1 MFLIKLLLSLLFLLL
16 EFSQIKETELNLQ
29 KQISKNFN
37 IKLETV

>member
-29 KQISKNFN
+29 KQVSKNFN
-37 IKLETV
+37 IKFETV

>member
-37 IKLETV
+37 IKSETV

>member
-16 EFSQIKETELNLQ
+16 ELSQIKETELNLQ

-37 IKLETV
+37 IKFETV

>member
-29 KQISKNFN
+29 KQVSNNFN
-37 IKLETV
+37 IKFETV

>member
-37 IKLETV
+37 IKFETV